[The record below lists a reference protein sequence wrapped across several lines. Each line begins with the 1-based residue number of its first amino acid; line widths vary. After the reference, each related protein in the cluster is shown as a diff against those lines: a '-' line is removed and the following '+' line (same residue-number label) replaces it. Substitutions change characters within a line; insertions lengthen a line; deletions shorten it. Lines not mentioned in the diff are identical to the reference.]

1 MATRA
6 LDLGRTSPR
15 PNQRG
20 GTRPQSRSPR
30 PSQQPREA
38 AKPSLRV
45 VPRVQ
50 VRSAR
55 QGRRLLITLCT
66 FLTVGLAFG
75 VAASQVFVAQNQD
88 RLDKL
93 NARVRVEQERY
104 DKLRFQVA
112 ELESPERVVAA
123 AQERLGMIE
132 PDHVNYVAPVASNA
146 PAPDATDGTTTPD
159 STTVKQKLAAK

>member
-1 MATRA
+1 M
-6 LDLGRTSPR
+6 
-15 PNQRG
+15 
-20 GTRPQSRSPR
+20 
-30 PSQQPREA
+30 
-38 AKPSLRV
+38 
-45 VPRVQ
+45 
-50 VRSAR
+50 
-55 QGRRLLITLCT
+55 LITLCT